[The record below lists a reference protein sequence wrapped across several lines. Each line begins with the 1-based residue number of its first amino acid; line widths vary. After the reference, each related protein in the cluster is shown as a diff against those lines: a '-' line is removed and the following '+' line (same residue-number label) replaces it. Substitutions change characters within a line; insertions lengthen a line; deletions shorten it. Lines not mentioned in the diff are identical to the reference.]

1 MRNQDGYD
9 PRGGYAQQPYDEVDD
24 ADAQAYDEDDDGEY
38 DGEYDQPKR
47 YAPPPLQIISTNPVI
62 NLTCL
67 LAAASGLMGLF
78 FFFADTRS
86 RAVRRY
92 AVQSVGLLSAF
103 VFASAGLGV
112 VGLIV
117 GWMPVIGVVLSTLLW
132 LAWAG
137 MLIGALALRIL
148 LMLHGYRGEGYTLP
162 VFGRRFRQFE

>member
-1 MRNQDGYD
+1 MRNNDGHD
-9 PRGGYAQQPYDEVDD
+9 PHEPHDEFND
-24 ADAQAYDEDDDGEY
+24 AEDPAYDESDDGAY
-38 DGEYDQPKR
+38 D
-47 YAPPPLQIISTNPVI
+47 PPPLPVISTNPVI

-92 AVQSVGLLSAF
+92 AVQSVGLLCVV
-103 VFASAGLGV
+103 VFASVGLGV
-112 VGLIV
+112 IGLIV
-117 GWMPVIGVVLSTLLW
+117 GWMPVIGIVLTTLLW
-132 LAWAG
+132 LAWAA
-137 MLIGALALRIL
+137 MLIGALVLRIR